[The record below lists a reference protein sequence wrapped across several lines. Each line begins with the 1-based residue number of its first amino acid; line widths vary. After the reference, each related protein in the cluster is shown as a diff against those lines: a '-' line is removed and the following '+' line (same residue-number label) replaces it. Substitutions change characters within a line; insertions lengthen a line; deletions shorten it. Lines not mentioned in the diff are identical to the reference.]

1 MLPSSLWMVLLGK
14 RRMSFEEKLIAAHS
28 ELELKGVWS
37 SNFNPPIVRLLR
49 KAGLRV
55 RPPYYQDFFTNLLF
69 TSLLFNL
76 GYGLISWFLTG
87 QYVNKTSQQSVIE
100 AIAGGLIFGVI
111 ISVFYLIRRKQL
123 KLTDW
128 NTLS

>member
-1 MLPSSLWMVLLGK
+1 M
-14 RRMSFEEKLIAAHS
+14 
-28 ELELKGVWS
+28 
-37 SNFNPPIVRLLR
+37 
-49 KAGLRV
+49 
-55 RPPYYQDFFTNLLF
+55 F
-69 TSLLFNL
+69 TSLLFSL